1 MSFVDNDIVLH
12 KRKAPAPKVTKSSS
26 DINAARRV
34 GAVVDVHSKLS
45 IGSNKST
52 PNYQQLYKID
62 QSNEAVAPPTVSLSV
77 GQAIMKAR
85 QAQGLSQ
92 KDLAQKINE
101 KPNIIND
108 YEASRG
114 VPNQQVLS
122 KLQRVLNIK
131 LTGKN
136 IGEPMPPRGSKK

>member
-1 MSFVDNDIVLH
+1 
-12 KRKAPAPKVTKSSS
+12 
-26 DINAARRV
+26 
-34 GAVVDVHSKLS
+34 
-45 IGSNKST
+45 
-52 PNYQQLYKID
+52 
-62 QSNEAVAPPTVSLSV
+62 
-77 GQAIMKAR
+77 MKAR

-122 KLQRVLNIK
+122 KLQRILNVK